1 VPVDRSNPRGVLR
14 RYYLFRAMAAVG
26 FVSPIFALF
35 VLRDLSYPEYGTL
48 SAVYSL
54 VLVGGEIPTGY
65 LGDRVGRRDTL
76 VGSKVAMAVSL
87 LGFVVVDSFASYVV
101 VYVVWGLGMALTSG
115 TGGAWLYEILRE
127 GLGEDQFTTVRGK
140 GNAIAR
146 WSAAVTTILG
156 AVLYGVDP
164 TYPFLAA
171 GVLMLAGAGVV
182 ATLPRTAAFDGG
194 SDAGTTDGNHD
205 QQGPSPREAFALL
218 RKRLLRPPL
227 RSFVLFVALLF
238 GVVGAGN
245 GYIQPAAVAV
255 AGGLSLDSV
264 PIVGPLVAGAAEAA
278 SAGGLLGGRLELSA
292 ATGLGPLYA
301 SFAAVAAGIS
311 YYAGAI
317 ESRVGLR
324 RTLVAVA
331 FVVAATFVV
340 PLVVPLAAVA
350 TFYVSQSVQHLLRPM
365 VQQYVNDRTGDAGR
379 ATVLSAVS
387 MVFGVARTPFVVLA
401 GFAAGARGPVFAFP
415 ALAAL
420 LVATV
425 LPLALLGSPLPRSVD
440 SEMAAEGTPR

>member
-1 VPVDRSNPRGVLR
+1 VRVDRSNPRGVLR

-26 FVSPIFALF
+26 FISPIFALF
-35 VLRDLSYPEYGTL
+35 VLRGLSYPEYGTL

-76 VGSKVAMAVSL
+76 VASKVAMALSL
-87 LGFVVVDSFASYVV
+87 LGFLVVDSFASYVV

-115 TGGAWLYEILRE
+115 TGAAWLYETLRE

-146 WSAAVTTILG
+146 WSAAVTTIIG
-156 AVLYGVDP
+156 AVLYGLDP
-164 TYPFLAA
+164 TYPFVAA
-171 GVLMLAGAGVV
+171 GVLMLAGAAVV
-182 ATLPRTAAFDGG
+182 ATLPRTVAFDADSESAAGG
-194 SDAGTTDGNHD
+194 RAE
-205 QQGPSPREAFALL
+205 GPDDPAAREALGLL
-218 RKRLLRPPL
+218 RDRLLRPPL

-255 AGGLSLDSV
+255 VGDLSFDSV
-264 PIVGPLVAGAAEAA
+264 PVV
-278 SAGGLLGGRLELSA
+278 GGLTAAVTSGGGFLGIGERLELSA
-292 ATGLGPLYA
+292 AAGLGPLYA
-301 SFAAVAAGIS
+301 SFAAVAAAIS
-311 YYAGAI
+311 YCAGAV
-317 ESRVGLR
+317 ESRLGLR
-324 RTLVAVA
+324 RTLVVVSL
-331 FVVAATFVV
+331 VVAGTFA
-340 PLVVPLAAVA
+340 VPLAVPIAA
-350 TFYVSQSVQHLLRPM
+350 AGTFYVSQSVQHLLRPM

-387 MVFGVARTPFVVLA
+387 MGFGLARTPFVVLA

-420 LVATV
+420 LVATL
-425 LPLALLGSPLPRSVD
+425 LPLAVFGSPLPRSD
-440 SEMAAEGTPR
+440 SSETTPGGTPQ